1 LSYFI
6 QRYLFSNEGKLKT
19 IFKFCVNL
27 PKNIPMQGRRRYIIF
42 FLIYKNMQLKYKHS
56 VLGFFWSLLHPFMY
70 LLIFWAIFST
80 AFPSIENYPLYVLS
94 GMIFWVYFSNATSQ
108 LSIVFIKN
116 AHLIKSFNISKSL
129 YALTDL
135 GSELVSF
142 LLGLIPFM
150 ILMYFLGMKFG
161 FHLLYLIPVIVL
173 FSVFIF
179 SLGIILGAVNVFL
192 RDVGILW
199 NTINPAL
206 LYLSPI
212 AYSYQIVPEQ
222 YKFIVKYNPL
232 YHFLEIVRDVLYLSQ
247 APSAHYLGRCLLIAG
262 VTAILALLIYRK
274 TRNGLI
280 SNL

>member
-1 LSYFI
+1 M
-6 QRYLFSNEGKLKT
+6 LKKT
-19 IFKFCVNL
+19 K
-27 PKNIPMQGRRRYIIF
+27 MQGKRRYIIF
-42 FLIYKNMQLKYKHS
+42 FLIYKNLQLKYKHS

-116 AHLIKSFNISKSL
+116 AHLIKSFNISKTM
-129 YALTDL
+129 YPITEL
-135 GSELVSF
+135 GSELISF
-142 LLGLIPFM
+142 LLGLIPFT
-150 ILMYFLGMKFG
+150 ILMYYLGMKFTIY
-161 FHLLYLIPVIVL
+161 LLYLIPVIIL

-179 SLGIILGAVNVFL
+179 SLGIILGALNVFL

-206 LYLSPI
+206 FYLSPI
-212 AYSYQIVPEQ
+212 AYSYQIVPEEF
-222 YKFIVKYNPL
+222 KFIVKYNPL
-232 YHFLEIVRDVLYLSQ
+232 FHFLELVRDVLYVGQ
-247 APSAHYLGRCLLIAG
+247 APSLHYVGRCLLITTIS
-262 VTAILALLIYRK
+262 VVLALIIYRK